1 MASPGV
7 RFKSPNVR
15 LASQANRFVLLLPLR
30 APPVFTRAELIMAVG
45 LVVDYMVHII
55 HYFLHQVLL
64 HNCIAA
70 NYMVK

>member
-1 MASPGV
+1 
-7 RFKSPNVR
+7 
-15 LASQANRFVLLLPLR
+15 
-30 APPVFTRAELIMAVG
+30 MAVG

-70 NYMVK
+70 NYIVK